1 MRNRYNRPPRPRRGP
16 LPLKVAIVYNK
27 KKIESGDVINVFG
40 AATREHYSIETV
52 EKVARAL
59 ERGGHTVKIVEGG
72 MRFIDDLRGFM
83 PRVVAGERPGMV
95 FNMAYGIQGR
105 NRYTHVP
112 AMLEMLGIPYV
123 GSGPEAHAVVQDK
136 ALTKMVL
143 QKNGIPTPK
152 SWVFSS
158 AGDDPAGLEF
168 PAIVKPKMESTS
180 MGMDVVSSVGDLRR
194 SVAAQIERYSQDIL
208 VEQFVAGREF
218 AVGIVG
224 NGPHTEVLPI
234 VELDLGGDP
243 NRIQTASDKLESPVR
258 KVCPAPLSDG
268 EADRMRSMCADA
280 YARLGLCDFTRVDL
294 RMDAAGRM
302 YVLELNSLASLGTTG
317 SLYRAAQAAGY
328 DYDSLINRILDAAAL
343 RYFGEPH
350 LRGGAGGGGGGPG
363 AARGRAGGAGG
374 AGHAHPPL
382 HASLR
387 SYLRTHYPTSEKLLE
402 HLVDINSSAGNVED
416 VNRVGAAVSRR
427 LEHAGFAAQV
437 YREFDVGNTVYL
449 SNHDGSAANDILV
462 LGHLDTPYT
471 NRDFAP
477 FRESGNRLYGSGAA
491 ESKGGLAVAVSA
503 LQALRF
509 MRRLREARV
518 GVLLVGDDSLG
529 GRFSRKIVRDTAA
542 ASRSAVDVK
551 WGMEGGAV
559 ATSCSGTAKYH
570 VDMTH
575 VRTHGRD
582 YADIV
587 PAMCRRVAALSR
599 IAPGGGGQHSAAP
612 DIRGSGMSVSEFRA
626 TSSFGREPDYGVLS
640 LTSRY
645 ATEDEGAAFEAE
657 MWRIARK
664 RDGAKLDV
672 HISRQASRSPV
683 AASAATET
691 LYSAVR
697 AEAAAADMRVEGRHR
712 RASSSL
718 GDVGRDMPMVGSM
731 GPVGVDV
738 RTPDEHILADS
749 LIDRAVLLALVVHRL
764 ASDRRR
770 AEGSSRGGG
779 GGRSASASASASP
792 ASTPAGA
799 GAADPR

>member
-1 MRNRYNRPPRPRRGP
+1 M
-16 LPLKVAIVYNK
+16 KVAIVYNK
-27 KKIESGDVINVFG
+27 EKIESGDVINVFG
-40 AATREHYSIETV
+40 AATREHYSRETV

-59 ERGGHTVKIVEGG
+59 ERGGHTVKVVEGG
-72 MRFIDDLRGFM
+72 MRFIDDLRDFM

-143 QKNGIPTPK
+143 QRNGIPTPK

-158 AGDDPAGLEF
+158 AGDDFGDLEF
-168 PAIVKPKMESTS
+168 PVIVKPKMESTS
-180 MGMDVVSSVGDLRR
+180 MGMDVVRDADALRR

-258 KVCPAPLSDG
+258 KVCPAPLAEG
-268 EADRMRSMCADA
+268 EAARMRSMCADA
-280 YARLGLCDFTRVDL
+280 YARLGLNDFTRVDL
-294 RMDAAGRM
+294 RMDGSGRM

-328 DYDSLINRILDAAAL
+328 DYDSLVNRILDAAAL
-343 RYFGEPH
+343 RYFGESRLHRPED
-350 LRGGAGGGGGGPG
+350 GGG
-363 AARGRAGGAGG
+363 ARGRAGGH
-374 AGHAHPPL
+374 AGHAGQAHPPL

-387 SYLRTHYPTSEKLLE
+387 SYLRTHYPTNEKMLE
-402 HLVDINSSAGNVED
+402 HLVDINSSAGNVDD

-427 LEHAGFAAQV
+427 LEHAGFASQV
-437 YREFDVGNTVYL
+437 YREFDVGNAVYL
-449 SNHDGSAANDILV
+449 SNHDGSADSDVLV
-462 LGHLDTPYT
+462 LGHLDTPYS
-471 NRDFAP
+471 NRDFSP
-477 FRESGNRLYGSGAA
+477 FRRAGNRLYGSGAA
-491 ESKGGLAVAVSA
+491 ESKGGLVVAVSA

-509 MRRLREARV
+509 VRRLRGARV

-542 ASRSAVDVK
+542 ASRAVLDVK
-551 WGMEGGAV
+551 WGMEGGGVAV
-559 ATSCSGTAKYH
+559 SCSGTAKYH
-570 VDMTH
+570 ADMTH
-575 VRTHGRD
+575 ARTHGRD

-587 PAMCRRVAALSR
+587 PAMCRRVAALGR
-599 IAPGGGGQHSAAP
+599 IAPGGGGGGGEHSAAP
-612 DIRGSGMSVSEFRA
+612 DIRGSGVSVSEFRA

-645 ATEDEGAAFEAE
+645 ATEEEGAALEAE

-664 RDGAKLDV
+664 RDGARLDV

-683 AASAATET
+683 AASDATES

-697 AEAAAADMRVEGRHR
+697 EEAASADMRIGRMHR

-731 GPVGVDV
+731 GPVGVGM

-764 ASDRRR
+764 AADRRR
-770 AEGSSRGGG
+770 GEEKGGNEGGAGAGPAGAGGG
-779 GGRSASASASASP
+779 GGAEAAP
-792 ASTPAGA
+792 APEG
-799 GAADPR
+799 PR

>member
-1 MRNRYNRPPRPRRGP
+1 M
-16 LPLKVAIVYNK
+16 YNK
-27 KKIESGDVINVFG
+27 KNIESGDVINVFG
-40 AATREHYSIETV
+40 AATREHYSRETV

-59 ERGGHTVKIVEGG
+59 ERGGHTVKVVEGG
-72 MRFIDDLRGFM
+72 MRFIDDLRDFM

-143 QKNGIPTPK
+143 QKNGIPTPR

-158 AGDDPAGLEF
+158 AGDDFADLEF
-168 PAIVKPKMESTS
+168 PVIVKPKMESTS
-180 MGMDVVSSVGDLRR
+180 MGMDVVRDTDALRR

-243 NRIQTASDKLESPVR
+243 NRIQTATDKLESPVR
-258 KVCPAPLSDG
+258 KVCPAPLP
-268 EADRMRSMCADA
+268 EADAARMRSMCADA
-280 YARLGLCDFTRVDL
+280 YARLGLNDFTRVDL
-294 RMDAAGRM
+294 RMDESGRM

-328 DYDSLINRILDAAAL
+328 DYDSLVNRILDAAAL
-343 RYFGEPH
+343 RYFGESRLHRPEAAAAAGGA
-350 LRGGAGGGGGGPG
+350 RGGPGGGAG
-363 AARGRAGGAGG
+363 R
-374 AGHAHPPL
+374 AHPPL

-387 SYLRTHYPTSEKLLE
+387 SYLRTHYPTSEKMLE
-402 HLVDINSSAGNVED
+402 HLVDINSSAGNIDD

-427 LEHAGFAAQV
+427 LEHAGFSPQV
-437 YREFDVGNTVYL
+437 YREFDVGNAVYL
-449 SNHDGSAANDILV
+449 SNHDGSADSDALI
-462 LGHLDTPYT
+462 LGHLDTPYS
-471 NRDFAP
+471 NRDFSP
-477 FRESGNRLYGSGAA
+477 FRRAGNRLYGSGAA
-491 ESKGGLAVAVSA
+491 ESKGGLVVAVSA

-509 MRRLREARV
+509 VRRLRGARV

-542 ASRSAVDVK
+542 ASRAVLDVK
-551 WGMEGGAV
+551 WGMDGGGVAV
-559 ATSCSGTAKYH
+559 SCSGTARYH

-575 VRTHGRD
+575 ARTHGRD
-582 YADIV
+582 NADIV
-587 PAMCRRVAALSR
+587 PAMCRRVAALGR
-599 IAPGGGGQHSAAP
+599 IAPGGSGGGGPHSAAP
-612 DIRGSGMSVSEFRA
+612 DIRGSGVSVSEFRA

-640 LTSRY
+640 LASRY
-645 ATEDEGAAFEAE
+645 ATEEEGAALEAE

-664 RDGAKLDV
+664 RDGARLDV
-672 HISRQASRSPV
+672 HISRQSSRSPV
-683 AASAATET
+683 AASAATES

-697 AEAAAADMRVEGRHR
+697 EEAASADMRISGMHR
-712 RASSSL
+712 RASSGL

-731 GPVGVDV
+731 GPVGVGM

-764 ASDRRR
+764 AADRRR
-770 AEGSSRGGG
+770 REEEDAGGKGEKEG
-779 GGRSASASASASP
+779 P
-792 ASTPAGA
+792 AAGA
-799 GAADPR
+799 GAGGGGADGGGTDGGGKGPR

>member
-1 MRNRYNRPPRPRRGP
+1 M
-16 LPLKVAIVYNK
+16 KVAIVYNK

-40 AATREHYSIETV
+40 AATQEHYSHETV
-52 EKVARAL
+52 ERVARAL

-143 QKNGIPTPK
+143 QRNSIPTPR
-152 SWVFSS
+152 SWVLSS
-158 AGDDPAGLEF
+158 AGDDLAGLEF
-168 PAIVKPKMESTS
+168 PVIVKPKMESTS
-180 MGMDVVSSVGDLRR
+180 MGMDVVHNVGDLRR

-218 AVGIVG
+218 AVGILG

-243 NRIQTASDKLESPVR
+243 NRIQTTADKLERPVE
-258 KVCPAPLSDG
+258 KVCPAPLSAG
-268 EADRMRSMCADA
+268 EAARMRSMCADA
-280 YARLGLCDFTRVDL
+280 YARLGLNDFTRVDL

-302 YVLELNSLASLGTTG
+302 YVLELNSLASLGATG
-317 SLYRAAQAAGY
+317 SLYRAARAAGY

-350 LRGGAGGGGGGPG
+350 LRAADGGPPADAAAGRAGGRGGGAGGGG
-363 AARGRAGGAGG
+363 RAP
-374 AGHAHPPL
+374 HHSPPL

-387 SYLRTHYPTSEKLLE
+387 SYLRTHYPTTEKLLE
-402 HLVDINSSAGNVED
+402 HLVNINSSAGNVDD

-427 LEHAGFAAQV
+427 LEHAGFSAQV

-449 SNHDGSAANDILV
+449 SNHGGSEPNDLLV

-477 FRESGNRLYGSGAA
+477 FRAAGNRLYGSGAA

-503 LQALRF
+503 LQALRY

-529 GRFSRKIVRDTAA
+529 GRFSRRIVRDTAA

-551 WGMEGGAV
+551 WGMEGGGV

-570 VDMTH
+570 ADMTH
-575 VRTHGRD
+575 ARTHGRD

-587 PAMCRRVAALSR
+587 PAMCRRVAALGR
-599 IAPGGGGQHSAAP
+599 IAPGGGGPHSAAP

-645 ATEDEGAAFEAE
+645 ATEEEGAALEAE

-683 AASAATET
+683 AASAATES
-691 LYSAVR
+691 LHGVVR
-697 AEAAAADMRVEGRHR
+697 AEAAAADMRAEGMHR

-764 ASDRRR
+764 ASDRRA
-770 AEGSSRGGG
+770 AEKGGG
-779 GGRSASASASASP
+779 AAGATAAARG
-792 ASTPAGA
+792 PAGQ
-799 GAADPR
+799 R

>member
-1 MRNRYNRPPRPRRGP
+1 M
-16 LPLKVAIVYNK
+16 KVAIVYNK

-40 AATREHYSIETV
+40 AATQEHYSIKTV

-59 ERGGHTVKIVEGG
+59 ERGGHTVKVVEGG
-72 MRFIDDLRGFM
+72 MRFIDDLRDFM

-143 QKNGIPTPK
+143 QKNSIPTPR

-158 AGDDPAGLEF
+158 AEDEFADLEF
-168 PAIVKPKMESTS
+168 PVIVKPKMESTS
-180 MGMDVVSSVGDLRR
+180 MGMDVVHGVDALRR
-194 SVAAQIERYSQDIL
+194 SVAAQIQRYSQDIL

-243 NRIQTASDKLESPVR
+243 DRIQTAADKLTRPVA
-258 KVCPAPLSDG
+258 KLCPAPLSDG
-268 EADRMRSMCADA
+268 EAARMRSMCADA
-280 YARLGLCDFTRVDL
+280 YARLGLNDFTRVDL

-302 YVLELNSLASLGTTG
+302 YVLELNSLASLGATG
-317 SLYRAAQAAGY
+317 SLYSAAQAAGY

-350 LRGGAGGGGGGPG
+350 LRGADGGPPPAAAAARAGGRGAGG
-363 AARGRAGGAGG
+363 
-374 AGHAHPPL
+374 HAPHHTPL

-387 SYLRTHYPTSEKLLE
+387 SYLRTHYPTTEKLLE
-402 HLVDINSSAGNVED
+402 HLVNINSSAGNVDD

-427 LEHAGFAAQV
+427 LGHAGFSPQE

-449 SNHDGSAANDILV
+449 SNHGGAEPNDLLV

-477 FRESGNRLYGSGAA
+477 FRVAGNRLYGSGAA

-503 LQALRF
+503 LQALRY

-529 GRFSRKIVRDTAA
+529 GRFSRRIVRDTAA
-542 ASRSAVDVK
+542 SSRSVVDVK
-551 WGMEGGAV
+551 WGMEGGGV

-575 VRTHGRD
+575 ARTHGRD

-587 PAMCRRVAALSR
+587 PSMCRRVAALSR
-599 IAPGGGGQHSAAP
+599 IAPGGAGSHSAAP

-645 ATEDEGAAFEAE
+645 ATEDEGAALEAE

-683 AASAATET
+683 AASAATES
-691 LYSAVR
+691 LYSVVR
-697 AEAAAADMRVEGRHR
+697 GEADGADMRVEGRHR

-749 LIDRAVLLALVVHRL
+749 LIDRAVLLALVVNRL
-764 ASDRRR
+764 ALDRRA
-770 AEGSSRGGG
+770 AEKEGAAAGGSAPA
-779 GGRSASASASASP
+779 ASQAAAGASG
-792 ASTPAGA
+792 PAGQ
-799 GAADPR
+799 R

>member
-1 MRNRYNRPPRPRRGP
+1 
-16 LPLKVAIVYNK
+16 
-27 KKIESGDVINVFG
+27 
-40 AATREHYSIETV
+40 
-52 EKVARAL
+52 
-59 ERGGHTVKIVEGG
+59 
-72 MRFIDDLRGFM
+72 
-83 PRVVAGERPGMV
+83 
-95 FNMAYGIQGR
+95 
-105 NRYTHVP
+105 
-112 AMLEMLGIPYV
+112 
-123 GSGPEAHAVVQDK
+123 
-136 ALTKMVL
+136 
-143 QKNGIPTPK
+143 
-152 SWVFSS
+152 
-158 AGDDPAGLEF
+158 
-168 PAIVKPKMESTS
+168 
-180 MGMDVVSSVGDLRR
+180 MGMDVVRSVGDLRR

-268 EADRMRSMCADA
+268 EAASMRSMCADA

-350 LRGGAGGGGGGPG
+350 LRGAGG
-363 AARGRAGGAGG
+363 ADAERGRAGRGAGGAGAG

-449 SNHDGSAANDILV
+449 SNHDGSAANDVLV

-491 ESKGGLAVAVSA
+491 ESKGGLVAAVSA

-529 GRFSRKIVRDTAA
+529 GRFSRRIVRDTAA

-599 IAPGGGGQHSAAP
+599 IAPGGGSHSAAP

-626 TSSFGREPDYGVLS
+626 TSSFGREPDYGLLS

-645 ATEDEGAAFEAE
+645 ATEEEGAAFEAE

-683 AASAATET
+683 AASAATES
-691 LYSAVR
+691 LYAAVR

-764 ASDRRR
+764 AADRRR
-770 AEGSSRGGG
+770 EEEGGSGGG
-779 GGRSASASASASP
+779 GSGSGSGSGGRVRPSSAGD
-792 ASTPAGA
+792 AG
-799 GAADPR
+799 PR

>member
-1 MRNRYNRPPRPRRGP
+1 M
-16 LPLKVAIVYNK
+16 KVAIVYNK
-27 KKIESGDVINVFG
+27 EKIESGDVINVFG
-40 AATREHYSIETV
+40 AATQEHYSRDTV

-59 ERGGHTVKIVEGG
+59 ERGGHTVKVVEGG
-72 MRFIDDLRGFM
+72 MRFIDDLRDFM

-143 QKNGIPTPK
+143 QKNGIPTPR

-158 AGDDPAGLEF
+158 AGDDFADLEF
-168 PAIVKPKMESTS
+168 PVIVKPKMESTS
-180 MGMDVVSSVGDLRR
+180 MGMDVVRDVEGLRR

-243 NRIQTASDKLESPVR
+243 NRIQTASDKLENPVR
-258 KVCPAPLSDG
+258 KVCPAPLPDG
-268 EADRMRSMCADA
+268 DAARMRSMCADA
-280 YARLGLCDFTRVDL
+280 YARLGLNDFTRVDL
-294 RMDAAGRM
+294 RMDESGRM

-328 DYDSLINRILDAAAL
+328 DYDSLVNRILDAAAL
-343 RYFGEPH
+343 RYFGESRLHRP
-350 LRGGAGGGGGGPG
+350 
-363 AARGRAGGAGG
+363 GAGG
-374 AGHAHPPL
+374 ARGRGRGAGTGTGGSAGQAHPPL

-387 SYLRTHYPTSEKLLE
+387 SYLRTHYPTSEKMLE
-402 HLVDINSSAGNVED
+402 HLVDINSSAGNVDD
-416 VNRVGAAVSRR
+416 VNRVGSAVSRR

-437 YREFDVGNTVYL
+437 YREFDVGNAVYL
-449 SNHDGSAANDILV
+449 SNHDGSADSDVLI
-462 LGHLDTPYT
+462 LGHLDTPYS

-477 FRESGNRLYGSGAA
+477 FRRAGNRLYGSGAA
-491 ESKGGLAVAVSA
+491 ESKGGLVVAVSA

-509 MRRLREARV
+509 VRRLRGARV

-542 ASRSAVDVK
+542 ASRAVLDVK
-551 WGMEGGAV
+551 WGMEGGGVAV
-559 ATSCSGTAKYH
+559 SCSGTARYH

-575 VRTHGRD
+575 AHALGRD

-587 PAMCRRVAALSR
+587 PAMCRRVAALGR
-599 IAPGGGGQHSAAP
+599 IAPGGGAARRPHSAAP
-612 DIRGSGMSVSEFRA
+612 DIRGSGVSVSEFRA

-645 ATEDEGAAFEAE
+645 ATEEEGAALEAE

-664 RDGAKLDV
+664 RDGARLDV
-672 HISRQASRSPV
+672 HISRQSSRSPV
-683 AASAATET
+683 AASAETES

-697 AEAAAADMRVEGRHR
+697 EEAASADMRIDGMHR
-712 RASSSL
+712 RASSGL
-718 GDVGRDMPMVGSM
+718 GDVGRAMPMVGSM
-731 GPVGVDV
+731 GPVGVGV

-764 ASDRRR
+764 ATDRRHGEE
-770 AEGSSRGGG
+770 EGGASPARSAAASGAAAAAGTGSAADPPPGPGDGGG
-779 GGRSASASASASP
+779 GGQ
-792 ASTPAGA
+792 G
-799 GAADPR
+799 PR

>member
-1 MRNRYNRPPRPRRGP
+1 M
-16 LPLKVAIVYNK
+16 KVAIVYNK
-27 KKIESGDVINVFG
+27 EKIESGDVINVFG
-40 AATREHYSIETV
+40 AATQEHYSRDTV

-59 ERGGHTVKIVEGG
+59 ERGGHTVKVVEGG
-72 MRFIDDLRGFM
+72 MRFIDDLRDFM

-143 QKNGIPTPK
+143 QKNGIPTPR

-158 AGDDPAGLEF
+158 AGDDFADLEF
-168 PAIVKPKMESTS
+168 PVIVKPKMESTS
-180 MGMDVVSSVGDLRR
+180 MGMDVVRDVGGLRR

-243 NRIQTASDKLESPVR
+243 NRIQTASDKLENPVR
-258 KVCPAPLSDG
+258 KVCPAPLPDG
-268 EADRMRSMCADA
+268 DAARMRSMCADA
-280 YARLGLCDFTRVDL
+280 YARLGLNDFTRVDL
-294 RMDAAGRM
+294 RMDESGRM

-328 DYDSLINRILDAAAL
+328 DYDSLVNRILDAAAL
-343 RYFGEPH
+343 RYFGESQLHRPGAGGARG
-350 LRGGAGGGGGGPG
+350 RGGAGGG
-363 AARGRAGGAGG
+363 AAGQ
-374 AGHAHPPL
+374 AHPPL

-387 SYLRTHYPTSEKLLE
+387 SYLRTHYPTSEKMLE
-402 HLVDINSSAGNVED
+402 HLVDINSSAGNVDD
-416 VNRVGAAVSRR
+416 VNRVGSAVSRR

-437 YREFDVGNTVYL
+437 YREFDVGNAVYL
-449 SNHDGSAANDILV
+449 SNHDGSADSDVLI
-462 LGHLDTPYT
+462 LGHLDTPYS

-477 FRESGNRLYGSGAA
+477 FRRAGNRLYGSGAA
-491 ESKGGLAVAVSA
+491 ESKGGLVVAVSA

-509 MRRLREARV
+509 VRRLRGARV

-542 ASRSAVDVK
+542 ASRAVLDVK
-551 WGMEGGAV
+551 WGMDGGGVAV
-559 ATSCSGTAKYH
+559 SCSGTARYH

-575 VRTHGRD
+575 AHTRGRD

-587 PAMCRRVAALSR
+587 PAMCRRVAALGR
-599 IAPGGGGQHSAAP
+599 IAPGTSGTGGGAAGSGPHSAAP
-612 DIRGSGMSVSEFRA
+612 DIRGSGVSVSEFRA

-640 LTSRY
+640 LASRY
-645 ATEDEGAAFEAE
+645 ATEEEGAALEAE

-664 RDGAKLDV
+664 RDGARLDV
-672 HISRQASRSPV
+672 HISRQSSRSPV
-683 AASAATET
+683 AASAETES
-691 LYSAVR
+691 LYSVVR
-697 AEAAAADMRVEGRHR
+697 EEAASADMRIDGMHR
-712 RASSSL
+712 RASSGL
-718 GDVGRDMPMVGSM
+718 GDVGRVMPMVGSM
-731 GPVGVDV
+731 GPVGVGV

-764 ASDRRR
+764 AADRRR
-770 AEGSSRGGG
+770 GEGDGKGA
-779 GGRSASASASASP
+779 ASASASASDGSDGGGSGRP
-792 ASTPAGA
+792 AAG
-799 GAADPR
+799 GQGPR